1 MKLRCFLFVLLLAP
15 FLSFAQFP
23 VSPNKLD
30 ANGKRTG
37 HWTLLLDSTFTK
49 EVKDPDSVRFYR
61 LLKYEAG
68 KPVGKVRDFY
78 RTGRKQWEANVISIN
93 PDIADGEAISYHEN
107 GKVKY
112 KSSYTKGKAEGA
124 YDEYSVNGKL
134 LIHGTMKEDSAVG
147 KWNYY
152 KEDGFRWA
160 ELEKLGNQKDFWIT
174 YHPNGQIQ
182 KKGLIVKNLM
192 EGLWLNYYE
201 NGHPNS
207 KSFYKNGLLNGSWE
221 WYNKEGT
228 LEEMGTY
235 LNDNKFGNWT
245 VYNDGGK
252 TLLKQGAYDSAGKET
267 RHWIYYY
274 TNGVK
279 KSEGEMIKGSNMG
292 NWKFYSEDGT
302 LKTEGPLLKGLYEGE
317 IKTYHPSGKLESVAM
332 YERDTIHGEYISYFE
347 NGNVQAKGIK
357 VRGLKN
363 GHWIYNFQSGLP
375 DGTEEISLGVLNGKS
390 VNYYTDGTVKDE
402 TIYNNGKRD
411 GLFTSYYA
419 NKKVAVKGAY
429 EMEKR
434 TGEWAWYFDNG
445 QLDEKFIYKEGLSEG
460 IYFKNYSNGTKRA
473 EGATLHGKLTG
484 YTKYYYANG
493 QMKSEGNNIEGKG
506 EGIWTF
512 YDSLTGKK
520 TSQGLLVK
528 DKYQGKWN
536 YWTPDGEKKQP
547 KYYFMDWQ
555 EEPYNIRD
563 SIISLSQSGQSD
575 KAWAAVS
582 WEKKVIKRE
591 YPSEHL
597 SYSLPS
603 YLYGYILLYGKKQ
616 AQQSLPY
623 FEEYRKLTGKYE
635 GQQSSN
641 YFSALNSLANAY
653 AGIGQN
659 DKALAMQDSLLA
671 LTSKDSIRA
680 KYNTYLY
687 NKAGTLY
694 DIGKKKEAENLF
706 IEEINYQQ
714 NKGNNNPNVWTI
726 RQKQGEFYFDYAN
739 DYEKSIPLFKELYA
753 DLRQLDPKN
762 KSLLYCAQKTAYAN
776 NFLARRAQAIVWL
789 KAATSHAE
797 ELNIPNFNGY
807 FGDLGLLANNYI
819 GVNFLDSAN
828 QVYDKMNGVLTERNL
843 LNTVAHS
850 TQLDGKAEVYYKNYQ
865 NEEALAHW
873 TQAKEIL
880 ESLGKTKVDLYADVL
895 QAMAMAYAAIEKY
908 AESESIYMQSL
919 QISKEL
925 NGAASKTYLQS
936 AIGLAGIYE
945 DMSAYDK
952 GEALLNDVLKAIGE
966 SPAVYN
972 LANQANAM
980 SVLADIKGTLGK
992 YNEAIQY
999 NKKALLYFEEN
1010 RSNDPLTL
1018 ASILSGISTNYRRLE
1033 DYENAE
1039 KYLFKAIGVVEEF
1052 FGKEGATYLGYQSS
1066 LARYYNSRELYSDAI
1081 KIFQNVLSGYEK
1093 LSGKNS
1099 SRYVQALR
1107 NLASCYFDQSE
1118 YQKAEP
1124 LYMQARDLALTVEG
1138 TSAYDYSDA
1147 VYKLADINFNLGK
1160 NTASEK
1166 FYLQYTAIEKQKYG
1180 VKHPDYAFALK
1191 ELATFYFYIN
1201 RLSEAEPLMI
1211 EAAAIM
1217 GESAYGK
1224 NSKLYAR
1231 YILSLAKILS
1241 ARNKNKEA
1249 EELLLQAVAITGANK
1264 TDFYYDYLNAVEGLA
1279 DFYEKLGQYNSAEK
1293 LRKGVIILTE
1303 TRTGK
1308 DFSYAAKNL
1317 KLLELYYASGKY
1329 DNAISLGNDLLGYFE
1344 NELARDHYL
1353 ILDTHNIM
1361 GLTELKFR
1369 NFEAAA
1375 SHFNYCIEMRDLN
1388 GTQKSDAYATALNNL
1403 SLTTVAKGDFVATE
1417 NLLNKAAA
1425 IRTELGIKLNPR
1437 TYALITDNYAGLYQ
1451 AWGKLDKAEKYW
1463 LDVIQKLLGYTRENF
1478 YFMTD
1483 EEKSQF
1489 WNDTKEDF
1497 EYFNTFAIL
1506 RAQQNP
1512 AILGEMYNNQLAT
1525 KAILLSASNKI
1536 KKRILSSGD
1545 TVMVNNYY
1553 HWVETRERLAQL
1565 YTSSDSELKNK
1576 KSQVDS
1582 LALLAKKIEKELNIS
1597 SEDLTQ
1603 DKGAQNKMTSWKE
1616 VQRALAPNEAAIEI
1630 IRFRHFDRYLRD
1642 SVIYAALVLTAETKL
1657 NPQLVVLAN
1666 GKLLEGR
1673 AMKYYKNAITAKIE
1687 DKFSYNY
1694 FWASIEPLVKN
1705 KTRIYLSLDGV
1716 YNQINLNTMAG
1727 ADGKFLVESK
1737 NLTILSNTKD
1747 LLLLKGKRNSRYAA
1761 TTASLFG
1768 YPKYFIGKD
1777 RMKEKI
1783 TKQKRDFDFATLDE
1797 RDATGIAELPGTQT
1811 EIAEVKNVLTS
1822 HQWQTNDYLD
1832 EGASEKA
1839 LKSVDYPAVLHI
1851 ATHGFFVDDQETS
1864 ATFKVGAA
1872 TDYAKQNPLLRS
1884 GLLLSGAANFIQNN
1898 VRLEEE
1904 NGILTA
1910 YEAANLN
1917 LDNTELVV
1925 LSACETGKGEVQN
1938 GEGVYG
1944 LQRAFQTAGAQAI
1957 IMSLWKVDDEATQEL
1972 MTAFYQNWMGGMV
1985 KAEAFRQ
1992 AQLQLKKKY
2001 TNPYYWGAFVMMG
2014 N

>member
-1 MKLRCFLFVLLLAP
+1 MKLCCLLFVLFITPL
-15 FLSFAQFP
+15 LSFAQFP

-37 HWTLLLDSTFTK
+37 HWTLLYDSAFKK
-49 EVKDPDSVRFYR
+49 ELKDPDSVRYYR

-112 KSSYTKGKAEGA
+112 KSYYTKGKAEGV

-174 YHPNGQIQ
+174 YYPTGQIQ
-182 KKGLIVKNLM
+182 KKGLIVKDLM
-192 EGLWLNYYE
+192 EGLWLGYYE
-201 NGHPNS
+201 NGHFNS
-207 KSFYKNGLLNGSWE
+207 KSFYKNGLLNGPWE
-221 WYNKEGT
+221 WYNTEGI
-228 LEEMGTY
+228 LEETGTY

-245 VYNDGGK
+245 IYYNGAK
-252 TLLKQGAYDSAGKET
+252 ALLKKGTYDSAGKET
-267 RHWIYYY
+267 GYWIYYHA
-274 TNGVK
+274 NGNK
-279 KSEGEMIKGSNMG
+279 KSEGEMRNGGNHG
-292 NWKFYSEDGT
+292 NWRFYYEDGS
-302 LKTEGPLLKGLYEGE
+302 LKTEGLLLKGFYEGE
-317 IKTYHPSGKLESVAM
+317 IKTYHSSGKLESVAM
-332 YERDTIHGEYISYFE
+332 YERDTIHGAYVGYYE
-347 NGNVQAKGIK
+347 NGNVQAKGEKAHGHKI
-357 VRGLKN
+357 GL
-363 GHWIYNFQSGLP
+363 WIYNFQSGLT
-375 DGTEEISLGVLNGKS
+375 DGTEEFSMGVLNGKT
-390 VNYYTDGTVKDE
+390 VNYHTDGTVKDE
-402 TIYNNGKRD
+402 TIYSNGKRD
-411 GLFTSYYA
+411 GLFTSYYS
-419 NKKVAVKGAY
+419 NKNVAVKGLY
-429 EMEKR
+429 KMEKR
-434 TGEWAWYFDNG
+434 TGEWSWYFDNG

-460 IYFKNYSNGTKRA
+460 IYFKHHRNGIKRA
-473 EGATLHGKLTG
+473 EGAVLHGKLTG
-484 YTKYYYANG
+484 ETKYYFANG
-493 QMKSEGNNIEGKG
+493 QLKSEGNNIEGKG
-506 EGIWTF
+506 EGVWTF

-520 TSQGLLVK
+520 ISQGLLVK
-528 DKYQGKWN
+528 DKYQGRWN
-536 YWTPDGEKKQP
+536 FWTPEGKKKQP
-547 KYYFMDWQ
+547 KYYFMDWR

-563 SIISLSQSGQSD
+563 SIISLSDRGQYD

-591 YPSEHL
+591 YPIEHL
-597 SYSLPS
+597 SYALPP

-616 AQQSLPY
+616 AQQSIPY
-623 FEEYRKLTGKYE
+623 FEEYGKLTEKYE
-635 GQQSSN
+635 GQQSAN
-641 YFSALNSLANAY
+641 YFAALNNLANAY
-653 AGIGQN
+653 SAIGQR
-659 DKALAMQDSLLA
+659 DKALAMHDNLLA
-671 LTSKDSIRA
+671 LTRKDSIRA
-680 KYNTYLY
+680 KYNTYLF

-694 DIGKKKEAENLF
+694 DLGKKKEAENLF
-706 IEEINYQQ
+706 MEEISFQKSQDNNYT
-714 NKGNNNPNVWTI
+714 NVWDI
-726 RQKQGEFYFDYAN
+726 QQKHGEFFFSYAY
-739 DYEKSIPLFKELYA
+739 DYEKAIPIFKELYTGIYNKE
-753 DLRQLDPKN
+753 QKN
-762 KSLLYCAQKTAYAN
+762 KRLLYCAQKAAYSN
-776 NFLARRAQAIVWL
+776 HSLARRAQTIAWL
-789 KAATSHAE
+789 KVATRHAE
-797 ELNIPNFNGY
+797 ELNIPNFNDY
-807 FGDLGLLANNYI
+807 FGDLGSLANNYI

-828 QVYDKMNGVLTERNL
+828 QVYDKMNGALVERNL

-850 TQLDGKAEVYYKNYQ
+850 SLLDGQAEVYYKNYQ

-880 ESLGKTKVDLYADVL
+880 EGIGKTKVDLYADVL
-895 QAMAMAYAAIEKY
+895 QAMAMAYSWIEKY
-908 AESESIYMQSL
+908 AEAENIYKQSL

-925 NGAASKTYLQS
+925 NGLASKTYLQS
-936 AIGLAGIYE
+936 SIGLAGVYE

-952 GEALLNDVLKAIGE
+952 GEALLNEVLKTIGE
-966 SPAVYN
+966 TPAAYN
-972 LANQANAM
+972 LSNQANAM
-980 SVLADIKGTLGK
+980 IGLADIKGSLGK

-999 NKKALLYFEEN
+999 DQKALVYFEEN

-1018 ASILSGISTNYRRLE
+1018 ASILSDISTNYRRLGN
-1033 DYENAE
+1033 YENAE
-1039 KYLFKAIGVVEEF
+1039 KYLLKAIGVVEEF
-1052 FGKEGATYLGYQSS
+1052 FGKEGATYLSYQSS
-1066 LARYYNSRELYSDAI
+1066 LAHYYNSRELYGDAV
-1081 KIFQNVLSGYEK
+1081 KIFQSVLNGYEK

-1107 NLASCYFDQSE
+1107 NLASCYFDQGE

-1124 LYMQARDLALTVEG
+1124 LYRQARDLALAVEG
-1138 TSAYDYSDA
+1138 AFAYDYSDA
-1147 VYKLADINFNLGK
+1147 LYKLADINFNLGK
-1160 NTASEK
+1160 NTVSEK

-1180 VKHPDYAFALK
+1180 VKHPDYALALK
-1191 ELATFYFYIN
+1191 ELATFYFNIN
-1201 RLSEAEPLMI
+1201 RLSEAEPLMT
-1211 EAAAIM
+1211 EAVTIM

-1264 TDFYYDYLNAVEGLA
+1264 TDFYYDYISTVEGLA
-1279 DFYEKLGQYNSAEK
+1279 DFYEKLGQYNNVEK
-1293 LRKGVIILTE
+1293 LRKEVISLTE

-1308 DFSYAAKNL
+1308 DFNYAAKNL
-1317 KLLELYYASGKY
+1317 KLLALYYGAGKY
-1329 DNAISLGNDLLGYFE
+1329 ENAISLGNELLGYFE

-1353 ILDTHNIM
+1353 ILEIHNLM

-1388 GTQKSDAYATALNNL
+1388 GTQKSFDYATYLNNL

-1437 TYALITDNYAGLYQ
+1437 AYALITDNYAGLYQ
-1451 AWGKLDKAEKYW
+1451 AWGKLDKAERYW
-1463 LDVIQKLLGYTRENF
+1463 LDVIQKLLGYTQENF
-1478 YFMTD
+1478 YFMSD

-1497 EYFNTFAIL
+1497 EYFNTFAVL

-1576 KSQVDS
+1576 KPQVDS
-1582 LALLAKKIEKELNIS
+1582 LALLAKRIEKELNIS

-1657 NPQLVVLAN
+1657 NPQLVVLPN

-1687 DKFSYNY
+1687 DKFSYKY

-1716 YNQINLNTMAG
+1716 YNQINLNTLAD
-1727 ADGKFLVESK
+1727 ADGNFLVESK

-1747 LLLLKGKRNSRYAA
+1747 LLLLKGKRTTRYAA

-1872 TDYAKQNPLLRS
+1872 TEYAKQNPLLRS

-1957 IMSLWKVDDEATQEL
+1957 IMSLWKVDDQATQEL
-1972 MTAFYQNWMGGMV
+1972 MSAFYQNWMSGTP